1 MKKYE
6 ILTENGEGDV
16 YGKRVYK
23 IRALKSFS
31 DVREGEYG
39 GYVENE
45 TNLSQEGN
53 CWIYSNAVVMEN
65 AVVSGDSKVLGY
77 VLVHGNASVCDNA
90 VVEGTCGKNPRA
102 DIRDYNLKV
111 NGRKIAENSD
121 ILEIGGNSLVCGCSE
136 IKHSAKILQRARIS
150 GNAKIMNRA
159 VIKGYAEIGGNSVVT
174 GFARVSDHARVGGA
188 AAVKGCAFVKNN
200 AVVKD
205 LCIVS
210 GDAVVMGE
218 YVLDG
223 CKRVNK
229 GVLCGSGNPVAV

>member
-31 DVREGEYG
+31 DVREGEFG
-39 GYVENE
+39 GFVENE

-90 VVEGTCGKNPRA
+90 VVEVFRY
-102 DIRDYNLKV
+102 I
-111 NGRKIAENSD
+111 
-121 ILEIGGNSLVCGCSE
+121 
-136 IKHSAKILQRARIS
+136 
-150 GNAKIMNRA
+150 
-159 VIKGYAEIGGNSVVT
+159 
-174 GFARVSDHARVGGA
+174 
-188 AAVKGCAFVKNN
+188 
-200 AVVKD
+200 
-205 LCIVS
+205 
-210 GDAVVMGE
+210 
-218 YVLDG
+218 
-223 CKRVNK
+223 
-229 GVLCGSGNPVAV
+229 

>member
-1 MKKYE
+1 MPVSEMTADAETVYE
-6 ILTENGEGDV
+6 QMRLSASSLASLT
-16 YGKRVYK
+16 RS
-23 IRALKSFS
+23 R
-31 DVREGEYG
+31 
-39 GYVENE
+39 
-45 TNLSQEGN
+45 Q
-53 CWIYSNAVVMEN
+53 
-65 AVVSGDSKVLGY
+65 
-77 VLVHGNASVCDNA
+77 VHESSY
-90 VVEGTCGKNPRA
+90 R
-102 DIRDYNLKV
+102 
-111 NGRKIAENSD
+111 
-121 ILEIGGNSLVCGCSE
+121 GNSLVCGCSE